1 MNIGW
6 WQGGVHIEPE
16 SEKDRLALVA
26 ISEALGFDK
35 SLHDG
40 IDTLCDFSW
49 YSSDSDVSNS
59 PQGND

>member
-40 IDTLCDFSW
+40 SEALFDFFCNF
-49 YSSDSDVSNS
+49 SDSDVSDS
-59 PQGND
+59 SQGNN